1 VHILYLTDVYF
12 PRINGVSTSI
22 QTFRES
28 LQALGHRVTLI
39 CPDYGTPPKHPD
51 DPDVV
56 RITARR
62 VINDPEDRFLRWSA
76 LQAWAAKQ
84 DPAQFDL
91 LHAETPF
98 VAHYFAVRLARRW
111 NKPLIES
118 YHTFFEEYLHHY
130 VPVAP
135 AALTRLL
142 ARHFSRSQARA
153 VDALIVP
160 SSAMQQRLR
169 KYGID
174 TPLHVL
180 PTGLPHAAFVQGDGA
195 AFRQTHNI
203 PMEQPVLLHVGRVAH
218 EKNIAF
224 LLKALALLRTKHH
237 EILLL
242 ITGEGPAEASLRH
255 QAQQMGLTAHVR
267 FLGYLDRQHELPA
280 CYAAADLFVFAS
292 KTETQGLVLLE
303 AMAQGTAV
311 VALAEMGTQ
320 DLLREG
326 HGAYIAPDDV
336 TGFAARIDEAL
347 SEPQQRAQTSARG
360 KQHALQWSDQAL
372 AEKLLAIY
380 QAQQDAGQYE

>member
-224 LLKALALLRTKHH
+224 LLKALAQLKPAHPNL
-237 EILLL
+237 LLL
-242 ITGEGPAEASLRH
+242 ITGEGPAEASLRLL
-255 QAQQMGLTAHVR
+255 AQRLGLSQHVR